1 MTSMFNR
8 DLPAVGS
15 HHPGGLGRA
24 GEGRGRRG
32 HAARQSPLCE
42 CESVC
47 GPENLQK
54 HRSLVRKLSL

>member
-1 MTSMFNR
+1 M
-8 DLPAVGS
+8 GS

-24 GEGRGRRG
+24 GEGRGRGG